1 MHKDGNRRNEAATLR
16 SHRDE
21 FLALCGGLSP
31 VIKGVRHSSF
41 LWAQMTVTTSPSAN
55 NITMWTEDFP
65 GGTVDK
71 NLPAN
76 AGDMGSIPGPGRFH
90 MPRSN

>member
-1 MHKDGNRRNEAATLR
+1 M
-16 SHRDE
+16 
-21 FLALCGGLSP
+21 
-31 VIKGVRHSSF
+31 IKGVRHSSF
-41 LWAQMTVTTSPSAN
+41 LWAQMTVTTSPSA

-76 AGDMGSIPGPGRFH
+76 AGDVRSIPGPGRFH